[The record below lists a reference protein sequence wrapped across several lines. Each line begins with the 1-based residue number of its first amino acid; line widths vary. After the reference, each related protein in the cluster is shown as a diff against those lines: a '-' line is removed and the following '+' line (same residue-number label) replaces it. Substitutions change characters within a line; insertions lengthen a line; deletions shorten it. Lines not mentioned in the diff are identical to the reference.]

1 MKRLV
6 VARMILTAIGIFVWS
21 YGNDDERM
29 RLAGMAIIAV
39 AVALRF
45 VPKRWFDTP
54 PE

>member
-1 MKRLV
+1 MKRLIL
-6 VARMILTAIGIFVWS
+6 ARMLLTAIGIFVWA

-39 AVALRF
+39 AIALRF
-45 VPKRWFDTP
+45 VPKRWLGVP